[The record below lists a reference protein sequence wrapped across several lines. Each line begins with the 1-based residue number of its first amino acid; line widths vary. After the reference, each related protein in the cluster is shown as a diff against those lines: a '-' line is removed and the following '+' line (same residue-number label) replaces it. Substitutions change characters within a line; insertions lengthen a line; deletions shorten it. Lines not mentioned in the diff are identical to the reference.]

1 MTFEILHRNIET
13 HVTNDLRIK
22 MVFISGPRQVGKTT
36 LGKSLLGEKGT
47 YLNWDFA
54 NHREKILKG
63 QWPQQK
69 GILVLDEIHKFPK
82 WRNLLKGLYD
92 VLGDS
97 LTILVTGSAKLE
109 AYRRSGDSLQGR
121 YHHYRLHPISI
132 SELGW
137 SEDGLQALIKFGG
150 FPEPFFSASEA
161 KANRWR
167 KEYRTRIVRE
177 EMVSLEQFNDLGSIE
192 LLAMRIPDLVGGVL
206 SINSLREDL
215 QVAHKTVDK
224 WLMALDSLYY
234 TFKLLPFGSPMIRA
248 VKKEKKVYLWDWSL
262 VRNEGARFENWIASE
277 LSHFIH
283 LREDALGEDW
293 ELQFFRDTE
302 KREVDFVLLKDFKP
316 FAFIECKLSE
326 TNISPNL
333 KYLKAK
339 FKDINCFQ
347 INLSGKSNYITK
359 EGIYNISAIEF
370 LKKLHSDEWDL
381 KST

>member
-1 MTFEILHRNIET
+1 
-13 HVTNDLRIK
+13 

-36 LGKSLLGEKGT
+36 LGKSLLGETGT

-54 NHREKILKG
+54 DHREKILQG

-92 VLGDS
+92 VLGDR
-97 LTILVTGSAKLE
+97 LTILVTGSAKLD

-137 SEDGLQALIKFGG
+137 SEDGLQALIKYGG
-150 FPEPFFSASEA
+150 FPEPFFSSSES

-177 EMVSLEQFNDLGSIE
+177 EMVSLEQFNHLGSIE

-224 WLMALDSLYY
+224 WLRALDSLYY
-234 TFKLLPFGSPMIRA
+234 TFKLLPFGSPQIRA

-262 VRNEGARFENWIASE
+262 IRNEGARFENWIASE
-277 LSHFIH
+277 ISHFIH

-347 INLSGKSNYITK
+347 INLNGRNNYITK
-359 EGIYNISAIEF
+359 EGIYNISSIEF

-381 KST
+381 NST

>member
-1 MTFEILHRNIET
+1 
-13 HVTNDLRIK
+13 

-36 LGKSLLGEKGT
+36 LGKSLLGETGT

-54 NHREKILKG
+54 DHREKILQG

-92 VLGDS
+92 VLGDR
-97 LTILVTGSAKLE
+97 LTILVTGSAKLD

-137 SEDGLQALIKFGG
+137 SEDGLQALIKYGG
-150 FPEPFFSASEA
+150 FPEPFFSSSES

-224 WLMALDSLYY
+224 WLRALDSLYY
-234 TFKLLPFGSPMIRA
+234 TFKLLPFGSPQIRA

-262 VRNEGARFENWIASE
+262 IRNEGARFENWIASE
-277 LSHFIH
+277 ISHFIH

-347 INLSGKSNYITK
+347 INLSGRNNYITK
-359 EGIYNISAIEF
+359 EGIYNISSIEF

-381 KST
+381 NST

>member
-13 HVTNDLRIK
+13 HVINDLRIK

-36 LGKSLLGEKGT
+36 LGKSLLGETGT

-54 NHREKILKG
+54 DHREKILQG

-92 VLGDS
+92 VLGDR
-97 LTILVTGSAKLE
+97 LTILVTGSAKLD

-137 SEDGLQALIKFGG
+137 SEDGLQALIKYGG
-150 FPEPFFSASEA
+150 FPEPFFSSSES

-167 KEYRTRIVRE
+167 KEYRTRIIRE

-224 WLMALDSLYY
+224 WLRALDSLYY
-234 TFKLLPFGSPMIRA
+234 TFKLLPFGSPQIRA

-262 VRNEGARFENWIASE
+262 IRNEGARFENWIASE
-277 LSHFIH
+277 ISHFIH
-283 LREDALGEDW
+283 LREDTLGEDW

-347 INLSGKSNYITK
+347 INLSGRNNYITK
-359 EGIYNISAIEF
+359 EGIYNISSIEF

-381 KST
+381 NST

>member
-13 HVTNDLRIK
+13 HVINDLRIK

-36 LGKSLLGEKGT
+36 LGKSLLGETGT

-54 NHREKILKG
+54 DHREKILQG

-92 VLGDS
+92 VLGDR
-97 LTILVTGSAKLE
+97 LTILVTGSAKLD

-137 SEDGLQALIKFGG
+137 SEDGLQALIKYGG
-150 FPEPFFSASEA
+150 FPEPFFSSSES

-167 KEYRTRIVRE
+167 KEYRTKIVRE

-224 WLMALDSLYY
+224 WLRALDSLYY
-234 TFKLLPFGSPMIRA
+234 TFKLLPFGSPQIRA

-262 VRNEGARFENWIASE
+262 IRNEGARFENWIASE
-277 LSHFIH
+277 ISHFIH
-283 LREDALGEDW
+283 LREDTLGEDW

-316 FAFIECKLSE
+316 FAFIECKLSD

-347 INLSGKSNYITK
+347 INLSGRNNYITK
-359 EGIYNISAIEF
+359 EGIYNISSIEF
-370 LKKLHSDEWDL
+370 LKKLHSDEWD
-381 KST
+381 

>member
-13 HVTNDLRIK
+13 HVINDLRIK

-36 LGKSLLGEKGT
+36 LGKSLLGETGT

-54 NHREKILKG
+54 DHREKILQG

-92 VLGDS
+92 VLGDR
-97 LTILVTGSAKLE
+97 LTILVTGSAKLD

-137 SEDGLQALIKFGG
+137 SEDGLQALIKYGG
-150 FPEPFFSASEA
+150 FPEPFFSSSES

-224 WLMALDSLYY
+224 WLRALDSLYY
-234 TFKLLPFGSPMIRA
+234 TFKLLPFGSPQIRA
-248 VKKEKKVYLWDWSL
+248 VKKEKKIYLWDWSL
-262 VRNEGARFENWIASE
+262 IRNEGARFENWIASE
-277 LSHFIH
+277 ISHFIH
-283 LREDALGEDW
+283 LREDTLGEDW

-347 INLSGKSNYITK
+347 INLSGRNNYITK
-359 EGIYNISAIEF
+359 EGIYNISSIEF

-381 KST
+381 NST

>member
-1 MTFEILHRNIET
+1 
-13 HVTNDLRIK
+13 

-36 LGKSLLGEKGT
+36 LGKSLLGETGT

-54 NHREKILKG
+54 DHREKILKG

-92 VLGDS
+92 VLGDR
-97 LTILVTGSAKLE
+97 LTILVTGSAKLD

-137 SEDGLQALIKFGG
+137 SEDGLQALIKYGG
-150 FPEPFFSASEA
+150 FPEPFFSSSES

-224 WLMALDSLYY
+224 WLRALDSLYY
-234 TFKLLPFGSPMIRA
+234 TFKLLPFGSPQIRA

-262 VRNEGARFENWIASE
+262 IRNEGARFENWIASE
-277 LSHFIH
+277 ISHFIH

-347 INLSGKSNYITK
+347 INLNGRNNYITK
-359 EGIYNISAIEF
+359 EGIYNISSIEF

-381 KST
+381 NST